1 MNRMQAMI
9 ADRLEPRRARALQR
23 VDAIIEAASKIG
35 LDITLVGS
43 LARSDFRIHSDIDLL
58 VRGELSSDQRLEAE
72 RLVAE
77 HLRGAD
83 LPYDLL
89 FETDLTEE
97 RIRELLAD
105 ALQTP

>member
-1 MNRMQAMI
+1 MNRMQALI

-23 VDAIIEAASKIG
+23 VAAIIEAASKIG

-43 LARSDFRIHSDIDLL
+43 LARSDFRIHSDIDLI
-58 VRGELSSDQRLEAE
+58 VRGELSPDRRLEAE

-77 HLRGAD
+77 HLRGTD

-89 FETDLTEE
+89 FETDLTED

>member
-1 MNRMQAMI
+1 MNRMQALI

-23 VDAIIEAASKIG
+23 VDAIIEAASKVG

-58 VRGELSSDQRLEAE
+58 VRGKLAPDQRLGAE

-77 HLRGAD
+77 HLRGTD

-89 FETDLTEE
+89 FETDLTED